1 MWTWSRESDL
11 DVVEDR
17 LVLETDLRLEPP
29 QAPGAI
35 ELAVD
40 EPPGDVELVHVRT
53 GFLHEP
59 FLHGGPRLEDGRRV
73 GEGLAADA
81 LDDRRAALPHD
92 VEELVDRDRACRGGL
107 ALRLGGH
114 RPTDRTGALA
124 APFADRVTRAFGL
137 PSGDRVLLRV
147 DRNAVHRTGGVHRHD
162 AAAHVLEHAGGIA
175 IQGIPVSP
183 TRLRAYLEDVVVVE
197 IRHRDHLL
205 DVPVAREV
213 LEPLGYLASRQAL
226 PHV

>member
-35 ELAVD
+35 ELAED
-40 EPPGDVELVHVRT
+40 EPLGDVELVHMRT

-59 FLHGGPRLEDGRRV
+59 FFHERARIEVGRHV
-73 GEGLAADA
+73 GEDLAADA
-81 LDDRRAALPHD
+81 LHDRRAALPHD
-92 VEELVDRDRACRGGL
+92 MEELVDRDRACRGGL

-114 RPTDRTGALA
+114 RPADRTGALA

-137 PSGDRVLLRV
+137 LNRHRVLLRV
-147 DRNAVHRTGGVHRHD
+147 DRHAVHRTGGFHRHD
-162 AAAHVLEHAGGIA
+162 AAAHVLEHARGIA
-175 IQGIPVSP
+175 IEGIPVSP

-205 DVPVAREV
+205 DVPLAREV

-226 PHV
+226 P